1 MHPIYPRRAA
11 TLFGR
16 PRLAPRW
23 RKAKPRRADW
33 TATVLRDW
41 SQAIRDAA
49 KEVAPR

>member
-1 MHPIYPRRAA
+1 MHPLIPRRAA

-16 PRLAPRW
+16 PRLAPR
-23 RKAKPRRADW
+23 RKVEPRRADW